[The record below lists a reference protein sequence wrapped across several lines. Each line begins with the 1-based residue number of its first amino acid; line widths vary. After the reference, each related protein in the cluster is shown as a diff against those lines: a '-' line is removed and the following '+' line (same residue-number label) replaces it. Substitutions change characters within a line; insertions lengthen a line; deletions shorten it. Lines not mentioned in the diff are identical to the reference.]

1 MIYFLG
7 KKFLG
12 DDLFVYQQTID
23 ALELKK
29 TMALIMFLVGNQRV
43 KYFLTL
49 TIAYCLLAKHKTFW
63 I

>member
-29 TMALIMFLVGNQRV
+29 NNGTDYVLSWKSKGEI
-43 KYFLTL
+43 
-49 TIAYCLLAKHKTFW
+49 LLNFNHCILFACKA
-63 I
+63 